1 MLFYLSHSVGF
12 WLHTCPASTENILLF
27 TQRLFDELLSAR
39 AKRKYRFFFLLL
51 ILIYYIFAP
60 FMNGKKISL
69 NVLWPCLT
77 QSFSSSRCFLVGITS
92 YFCLQT
98 NPCRLNITPTLV
110 TTYIFRML
118 KLEMI
123 THWDS
128 SIVFPQKRPS
138 LIWTTTSGRK
148 HVFGEKFPT
157 EFAKR
162 NRLQK

>member
-39 AKRKYRFFFLLL
+39 AKRKYRFFPSINFDLLHFCT
-51 ILIYYIFAP
+51 IYERE
-60 FMNGKKISL
+60 KISL